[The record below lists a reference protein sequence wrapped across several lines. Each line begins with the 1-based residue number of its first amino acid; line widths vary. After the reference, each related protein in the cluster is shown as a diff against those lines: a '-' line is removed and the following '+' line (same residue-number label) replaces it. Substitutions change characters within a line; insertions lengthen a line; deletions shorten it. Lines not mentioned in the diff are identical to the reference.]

1 MRNVP
6 LVLLES
12 IGDVKYLTPDVSVV
26 AVKYDRM
33 DETDQDDLSLG
44 LFRGL
49 TPDGI
54 LSLTHNS
61 RKDPIRGRNHY
72 IITRG
77 YNLAR
82 MVVTKGGRLNVNG
95 ASFYSKDF
103 TQDPEYEK
111 MLMQRAGLYDD
122 RAVVRE
128 MEVQT
133 A

>member
-1 MRNVP
+1 MRNIP

-12 IGDVKYLTPDVSVV
+12 IDDVKSLTPDVSVV

-54 LSLTHNS
+54 LSLTHNRRS
-61 RKDPIRGRNHY
+61 DTHQRSNY
-72 IITRG
+72 IITRE

-82 MVVTKGGRLNVNG
+82 MVVTRGGRLKING
-95 ASFYSKDF
+95 PPFRSRDF